1 MSKVKYYLLNKKMEH
16 AEAVLANVADRDNN
30 IYRVYFEA
38 NPIPDEQRKAGFGG
52 INRYKS
58 LEGYDN
64 SKLIIES
71 NKRLD
76 ILQKQIVVQSKSLDD
91 IAVLA
96 EEKEKLLSIPR
107 LMHIDL
113 PEKRYYAIGEVAKAF
128 GVNTSLVRFWEKEF
142 DVLKPKKN
150 AKGNRKFTPEDIKN
164 LKFIYHL
171 VKERG
176 FTLEGAKTHLKEEK
190 KQALNNFEI
199 ISKLE
204 DVKNQLI
211 KIKQH
216 L

>member
-1 MSKVKYYLLNKKMEH
+1 
-16 AEAVLANVADRDNN
+16 
-30 IYRVYFEA
+30 
-38 NPIPDEQRKAGFGG
+38 
-52 INRYKS
+52 
-58 LEGYDN
+58 
-64 SKLIIES
+64 
-71 NKRLD
+71 
-76 ILQKQIVVQSKSLDD
+76 
-91 IAVLA
+91 
-96 EEKEKLLSIPR
+96 
-107 LMHIDL
+107 MHIDL
-113 PEKRYYAIGEVAKAF
+113 PEKRYYGIGEVAKAF
-128 GVNTSLVRFWEKEF
+128 GVNTSLIRFWEKEF

-204 DVKNQLI
+204 DVKSQLI